1 MPILEFGAD
10 AAAILQAA
18 LQQLTATAVA
28 ASSEGLQERLVTRLG
43 AVLEPAYSSHVV
55 QLREY
60 FEDRFGE
67 SPLPN

>member
-10 AAAILQAA
+10 AAAILQQA
-18 LQQLTATAVA
+18 LQQLTAVA
-28 ASSEGLQERLVTRLG
+28 ASSEGLQKRLVARLG

-67 SPLPN
+67 SPSPN